1 MEKLNIKGEG
11 EGELKIDSQDYG
23 VSNYID
29 TDIVEYTEVNMV
41 RGRNQEFFVLTYSL
55 FIVRCFGSLLQC
67 VLFSDCREPGLLLN
81 CGVWASHC
89 GGFFRC
95 GAQAQ

>member
-41 RGRNQEFFVLTYSL
+41 RGRNQEFFVLTY
-55 FIVRCFGSLLQC
+55 
-67 VLFSDCREPGLLLN
+67 
-81 CGVWASHC
+81 
-89 GGFFRC
+89 
-95 GAQAQ
+95 